1 VKSSGQAGANGKRG
15 VVARRRQPIFV
26 CGGKSWLI
34 VDDSTFEELE
44 SE

>member
-1 VKSSGQAGANGKRG
+1 MENEELWPEGAN
-15 VVARRRQPIFV
+15 AIFV
-26 CGGKSWLI
+26 RGGKSRLI

>member
-1 VKSSGQAGANGKRG
+1 MENEELWPEGAN
-15 VVARRRQPIFV
+15 AIFV